1 VLSGDLTIREATRTV
16 DLEVEFLGSDP
27 TGLQG
32 EPRIG
37 ISARATVSRRNF
49 GITFGL
55 VADGAKIVVAD
66 KIDIALDVQA
76 FLAA

>member
-1 VLSGDLTIREATRTV
+1 V

-37 ISARATVSRRNF
+37 FSAQATISRRDF

-55 VADGAKIVVAD
+55 VADGTKIVIAD
-66 KIDIALDVQA
+66 KIDIALDIEA
-76 FLAA
+76 FLTA